1 MKLMHTTT
9 TELNTRNF
17 NKLSDRII
25 DSLYELNPDIQDFY
39 DIHINFI
46 EDNWRVDFVPLTTNV
61 PIIKVN
67 SYTEYND
74 RNQEILKI
82 TPNLLTEL
90 PGELKLKDED
100 RSYDL
105 CMNYVAIFEFIL
117 SLYDFEYV
125 LE

>member
-1 MKLMHTTT
+1 MHTTT

-25 DSLYELNPDIQDFY
+25 DALYALNPEVQDLY

-46 EDNWRVDFVPLTTNV
+46 DEAWRVDFVPFAGNV
-61 PIIKVN
+61 PLIKV
-67 SYTEYND
+67 SAYTEYND

-105 CMNYVAIFEFIL
+105 CMNYVTIFEFII

-125 LE
+125 LN